1 MVVVVIISCVIQ
13 TIMYDDTG
21 FIRAMTYGVMS
32 TNLF

>member
-1 MVVVVIISCVIQ
+1 MVVVIITSCVIK

-21 FIRAMTYGVMS
+21 FIRAMTYDVMS